1 MKTTRGSLSTTSAII
16 IAGALIAVALIWTH
30 KPANS
35 GMPVAGALSPTTQS
49 LPQNQGIAAVTA
61 ADHILGNPN
70 APIKLVEYSD
80 LSCPYCRE
88 MNSSMVQLMA
98 QYGPSGK
105 VAWIY
110 RSLPLLMKPIDA
122 QGTIPH
128 PNSGSQAEALECV
141 AQLGG
146 NTAFFEFEKQWFST
160 FPDGGEARSAVV
172 DRAAINALAK
182 RIGIDPISFNDCM
195 SSGRYTQKIA
205 DAYDA
210 GIAAGITGTPTTYV
224 FTPSGSKIPL
234 IGAEPY
240 ATLKT
245 TVDTLMTTI
254 TNTTIGTTTSGI
266 KN

>member
-1 MKTTRGSLSTTSAII
+1 MKTTRGFLTITSAII

-30 KPANS
+30 KPAVS
-35 GMPVAGALSPTTQS
+35 GSSAAEALSPSTQA
-49 LPQNQGIAAVTA
+49 LPQNAGIPAVTA

-70 APIKLVEYSD
+70 APIKFVEYSD

-88 MNSSMVQLMA
+88 MNPSMVQLMT

-105 VAWIY
+105 VAWVY

-128 PNSGSQAEALECV
+128 PNSGTQAQALECV

-146 NTAFFEFEKQWFST
+146 NSAFFTFEKQWFST
-160 FPDGGEARSAVV
+160 FPDGGELRSAVV
-172 DRAAINALAK
+172 DRAAADALVK
-182 RIGIDPISFNDCM
+182 QIGVDAVSFNDCM
-195 SSGRYTQKIA
+195 ASNRYAQKID

-210 GIAAGITGTPTTYV
+210 GIAAGITGTPTTYI

-234 IGAEPY
+234 LGAQTY
-240 ATLKT
+240 ATLKAA
-245 TVDTLMTTI
+245 VDTLMSTI
-254 TNTTIGTTTSGI
+254 PNTTIGTTTSGI